1 MLCNN
6 IPPDFRDRL
15 AGKDYCRWC
24 FSQQVTHVTD
34 ENQLTVLT
42 ALAKSHD
49 INDSNEINYSNYS
62 DENDDLKGCDTDSPP
77 IVCVTPTA
85 VRHSGHPFRFAV
97 SDVC

>member
-34 ENQLTVLT
+34 ENQLMVLT

-49 INDSNEINYSNYS
+49 SNEINDYIDS
-62 DENDDLKGCDTDSPP
+62 DENDDLKGCDTD
-77 IVCVTPTA
+77 
-85 VRHSGHPFRFAV
+85 
-97 SDVC
+97 